1 LILFAAPIDPAQHA
15 RSVRED
21 TAELASYAL
30 SDKASVQSASPR
42 QRSGQAQ
49 LESYFAQGAEDE
61 SAPDKLGEG
70 LHRHTIAEVSEPVS
84 PENGPTSRSPGK
96 SALTSMLRRSP
107 PSTSPP
113 QLDKC
118 RNDKVASTAA
128 GSEDDQGQRRLI
140 ITPNGVTVDISERT
154 PLLGKDTAFN
164 THHPDWIRGQ
174 QDIERQEVRRRV
186 SWPKLR
192 NVVRW
197 PKEKGLDIARTVLK
211 PKSWNRKLIVQKAVK
226 EPFGYL
232 PAVILGLLLNIL
244 DALSYGMILFPLG
257 QPIFEK
263 LGSAGISMFYI
274 SCIISQLVYSC
285 GGSIFKGG
293 IGSEMVCEHLFS
305 KNSRANQSV
314 DRSRSFLPQDGFYDH
329 GQSWRRESQGGNRD
343 YYYILCHQF
352 YHYWPD
358 FLSYG
363 NLWLWVHSWFYPQAH
378 THWLYRRCW
387 VVLGCHRIRSN
398 RPFGWQSQL

>member
-1 LILFAAPIDPAQHA
+1 MTLCIAPIDSAQHA

-42 QRSGQAQ
+42 QRSGQTQ
-49 LESYFAQGAEDE
+49 LESYFAQGPEDE
-61 SAPDKLGEG
+61 SMLGEG

-84 PENGPTSRSPGK
+84 PEDGPTPRSQGK
-96 SALTSMLRRSP
+96 SALTNMLKRSP
-107 PSTSPP
+107 LSTSPP
-113 QLDKC
+113 QVDEDH
-118 RNDKVASTAA
+118 NDKPIPAA
-128 GSEDDQGQRRLI
+128 DGNEDDRGRERLI
-140 ITPNGVTVDISERT
+140 ITPNGVTVDASERT
-154 PLLGKDTAFN
+154 PLLRKDTAFE

-174 QDIERQEVRRRV
+174 QDLERQEVRRRV

-197 PKEKGLDIARTVLK
+197 PKEKGIDIARIILN
-211 PKSWNRKLIVQKAVK
+211 PKSWDRKVIVQKVVK

-293 IGSEMVCEHLFS
+293 IGSEMVCEHFLTICFH
-305 KNSRANQSV
+305 ANWKV
-314 DRSRSFLPQDGFYDH
+314 DRSRSFLPQDGFYNH
-329 GQSWRRESQGGNRD
+329 GKGRRRQPAGSD
-343 YYYILCHQF
+343 SHYHYLLCHQF
-352 YHYWPD
+352 HYNRPS
-358 FLSYG
+358 FLPHG
-363 NLWLWVHSWFYPQAH
+363 NLWLWIHSWFYPETYPH
-378 THWLYRRCW
+378 RLYWGCW
-387 VVLGCHRIRSN
+387 MVLGSHRIRGDC
-398 RPFGWQSQL
+398 PLGW

>member
-1 LILFAAPIDPAQHA
+1 MTLCIAPIDSAQHA

-42 QRSGQAQ
+42 QRSGQTQ
-49 LESYFAQGAEDE
+49 LESYFAQGPEDE
-61 SAPDKLGEG
+61 SRLGEG
-70 LHRHTIAEVSEPVS
+70 LHRHAIAEVSEPVS
-84 PENGPTSRSPGK
+84 PEDGPTSRSQGK
-96 SALTSMLRRSP
+96 SALTNMLKRSP

-113 QLDKC
+113 QVDEDH
-118 RNDKVASTAA
+118 NDKPIPAA
-128 GSEDDQGQRRLI
+128 DGNEDDQEQRRLI
-140 ITPNGVTVDISERT
+140 ITPNGVTIDASERT
-154 PLLGKDTAFN
+154 PFLRKDTAFE

-174 QDIERQEVRRRV
+174 QDLERQEVRRRV

-197 PKEKGLDIARTVLK
+197 PKEKVIDIARTVLS
-211 PKSWNRKLIVQKAVK
+211 PKSWDRKVIVQKAVK

-293 IGSEMVCEHLFS
+293 IGSEMVCEHLLTIYFH
-305 KNSRANQSV
+305 ANWRV
-314 DRSRSFLPQDGFYDH
+314 DRSRSFLPQDGFYNH
-329 GQSWRRESQGGNRD
+329 GQGRRRQSAGSDSHYHCLLR
-343 YYYILCHQF
+343 HQF
-352 YHYWPD
+352 HYNRPS
-358 FLSYG
+358 FLPHG
-363 NLWLWVHSWFYPQAH
+363 NLWLWIHSWFYPETYPH
-378 THWLYRRCW
+378 RLYWGCW
-387 VVLGCHRIRSN
+387 VVLGSHRIRGDC
-398 RPFGWQSQL
+398 PLGW